1 MGFGDQTGAKQS
13 TAKTYLRDA
22 YDRGAVLAT
31 RCWAERILTVRG
43 RAAGVQATWSDRRTG
58 RSSAITVRA
67 PQVVVAG
74 GALESPALLLRSGIG
89 GPAAGDYLRLHPC
102 TATVGFYDEDLE
114 AWKGAPHAGVVH
126 EFEGIEAGHGFLI
139 EGAQYTT
146 AVAASAVPYSSG
158 AAHKRLMSD
167 FPTGL
172 VHRAA
177 QGPRP
182 WPRDD

>member
-1 MGFGDQTGAKQS
+1 M
-13 TAKTYLRDA
+13 
-22 YDRGAVLAT
+22 
-31 RCWAERILTVRG
+31 RG

-58 RSSAITVRA
+58 QSSAITVRA

-167 FPTGL
+167 FRHGARSSRCSGT
-172 VHRAA
+172 AA
-177 QGPRP
+177 MAA
-182 WPRDD
+182 